1 MKFLP
6 IKTLLYK
13 GHGYIT
19 LKSME
24 GHLAELKGQTS
35 SSLRELNKTGVK
47 PVLFIDYTQS
57 SERTNFS

>member
-1 MKFLP
+1 
-6 IKTLLYK
+6 
-13 GHGYIT
+13 
-19 LKSME
+19 ME

-35 SSLRELNKTGVK
+35 SSLKELNKTGVK

>member
-1 MKFLP
+1 
-6 IKTLLYK
+6 
-13 GHGYIT
+13 
-19 LKSME
+19 ME

-35 SSLRELNKTGVK
+35 SSLKELNKTGVM